1 MELTFFKDF
10 DFTNFWSECSYS
22 SKDYIE
28 DFPGDEII
36 AEVENKLGY
45 QLPKSYIELMRL
57 QNGGLVNKS
66 CFATTESVSW
76 AEDHVAIT
84 GIMAIGKGKKYS
96 LCGELGSQFMID
108 EWGYPADGIYICDCP
123 SAGHDMILLD
133 YSACGKNGEPEV
145 VHVDQEN
152 NFKKTFLAKDFETF
166 IRGLRQEE
174 ELEVG

>member
-1 MELTFFKDF
+1 MELRFFKDF
-10 DFTNFWSECSYS
+10 DFANFWSECSYS

-28 DFPGDEII
+28 DFPNDEII
-36 AEVENKLGY
+36 TAIESELGY
-45 QLPKSYIELMRL
+45 QLPGSYIELMRL

-66 CFATTESVSW
+66 CFSTTESVSW

-84 GIMAIGKGKKYS
+84 GIMGIGKMKIHS
-96 LCGELGSQFMID
+96 VCGEQGSKFMVN
-108 EWGYPADGIYICDCP
+108 EWGYPSDGIYICDCP

-133 YSACGKNGEPEV
+133 YSSCGKSGEPEV

-152 NFKKTFLAKDFETF
+152 DYKKTLLAKDFETF

-174 ELEVG
+174 ESE